1 MLEKDKPIKV
11 SFVSCETIEKQISK
25 LARQYK
31 QTKSFV
37 YRQLLKKGLAQLPIK
52 EE

>member
-1 MLEKDKPIKV
+1 MLEKDKAIKV

-37 YRQLLKKGLAQLPIK
+37 YRQLLKKGLETYEMTK
-52 EE
+52 E